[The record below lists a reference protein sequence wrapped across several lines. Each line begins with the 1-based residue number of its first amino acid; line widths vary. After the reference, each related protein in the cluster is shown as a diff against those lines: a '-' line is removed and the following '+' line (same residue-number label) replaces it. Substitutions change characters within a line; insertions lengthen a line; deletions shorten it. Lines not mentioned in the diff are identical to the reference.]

1 MDSLTHFVLGAS
13 IGQVISDKKRIHRA
27 ALVGALA
34 ASAPDLDVLIYQ
46 PDNPLSEFLYHRS
59 FTHSLLFIPFG
70 AVIVWAFLLLIFK
83 SWRED
88 WRLLLLVGFCA
99 YATHGLLDACT
110 SYGTQLFWPF
120 SHYRVSL
127 DWISIVDPVF
137 TIPLIIGALRSWWK
151 ETRKPALYGL
161 IFSFIYLVGF
171 CSFQHHRAL
180 EAEQTLIRQSQTQA
194 TAIRVMPALASVY
207 SWNSLY
213 ISNNQIYVGRVKT
226 PLFGNTQARVDFSVP
241 VFQLKNLPASFA
253 TDSKLIKAAQ
263 TFLWFTQGYASVVS
277 TKPFVIADIRYLKKG
292 ENISSLWSVELIKQN
307 GLGKVLRLGQTP
319 IIPIHF

>member
-1 MDSLTHFVLGAS
+1 MDSLTHFVLGAA
-13 IGQVISDKKRIHRA
+13 IGQVISGKKRIHRA

-59 FTHSLLFIPFG
+59 FTHSLLFIPVG

-88 WRLLLLVGFCA
+88 WPLLLLVSFCA

-137 TIPLIIGALRSWWK
+137 TLPLIIGALGSWWK
-151 ETRKPALYGL
+151 ETRQPALYGL
-161 IFSFIYLVGF
+161 ILAFIYLVGF
-171 CSFQHHRAL
+171 CNFQHHRAL
-180 EAEQTLIRQSQTQA
+180 AAEQTLIAQAKVQA
-194 TAIRVMPALASVY
+194 TAVRVMPALASVY

-213 ISNNQIYVGRVKT
+213 IADGQIYVGRVKT
-226 PLFGNTQARVDFSVP
+226 PLFGKSQARVDFGVP
-241 VFQLKNLPASFA
+241 VFKLKNLPTRFA
-253 TDSKLIKAAQ
+253 ADPKLRRAAQ
-263 TFLWFTQGYASVVS
+263 LFSWFTQGYASAVS
-277 TKPFVIADIRYLKKG
+277 TNPFILVDMRYLKKG
-292 ENISSLWSVELIKQN
+292 ENLSSLWSVELVTQN
-307 GLGKVLRLGQTP
+307 GIGKVLRLGQTP
-319 IIPIHF
+319 IIPIRL